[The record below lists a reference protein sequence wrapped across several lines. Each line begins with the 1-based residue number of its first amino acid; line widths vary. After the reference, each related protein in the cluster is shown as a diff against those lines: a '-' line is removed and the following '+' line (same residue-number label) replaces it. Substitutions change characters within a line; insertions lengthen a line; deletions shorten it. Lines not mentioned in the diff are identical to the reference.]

1 MQIPVLRA
9 ALLGLALVVAG
20 FVAACAEL
28 EVTEGPII
36 EDPGHSPN
44 SEGQFL

>member
-1 MQIPVLRA
+1 MPIAVVRA
-9 ALLGLALVVAG
+9 ALLGLVIGVAG
-20 FVAACAEL
+20 LVAACAEL
-28 EVTEGPII
+28 EVTQGPLI